1 MTTKNMNA
9 KLTRTTY
16 LRSPGTA
23 ILHSLYMSKVKQ
35 NVAFTYLLG
44 NQNYMKRILN
54 YEKNG
59 GSTGY

>member
-23 ILHSLYMSKVKQ
+23 ILQTLYMSQAKQ

-44 NQNYMKRILN
+44 NQNYVKRILN
-54 YEKNG
+54 FQK
-59 GSTGY
+59 

>member
-1 MTTKNMNA
+1 MNA

-23 ILHSLYMSKVKQ
+23 ILQTLYMSQAKQ

-44 NQNYMKRILN
+44 NQNYVKRILN
-54 YEKNG
+54 FQKYG
-59 GSTGY
+59 GNTGY